1 MIAKTIG
8 GSTTALVRRM
18 TAGHSTGHDPSL
30 AILPDGTT
38 LKHLKVHLG
47 LADEMTEVLLI
58 LGHLLE
64 I

>member
-1 MIAKTIG
+1 
-8 GSTTALVRRM
+8 M
-18 TAGHSTGHDPSL
+18 TAGHSKGHDPSL

-38 LKHLKVHLG
+38 LKRLKVHLG